1 MRSKLSF
8 KQKRFA
14 QEYVKKNGNATQAAL
29 ATYDTNNYSS
39 ANAIAR
45 ETLQKPLVQEE
56 IKDILNSSGL
66 DIASISSKVRH
77 IVEREPDKVTDQ
89 GVLRAAEMLYKLHG
103 AFPASKSARLNINL
117 SERYKDYKYQDL
129 IKELKLTR
137 SSTEKLLGD
146 LEASK

>member
-1 MRSKLSF
+1 MRRKPTF

-14 QEYVKKNGNATQAAL
+14 EEFVKLNGNATQAAL
-29 ATYDTNNYSS
+29 RTYNVNDKKVAQAISS
-39 ANAIAR
+39 EN
-45 ETLQKPLVQEE
+45 LSKPIVQDE
-56 IKDILNSSGL
+56 IKEVLNKVGL
-66 DIASISSKVRH
+66 NLTAVSARVRNIAFQ
-77 IVEREPDKVTDQ
+77 EPEKVTDQ

-129 IKELKLTR
+129 LKELKLTR

-146 LEASK
+146 LEAK